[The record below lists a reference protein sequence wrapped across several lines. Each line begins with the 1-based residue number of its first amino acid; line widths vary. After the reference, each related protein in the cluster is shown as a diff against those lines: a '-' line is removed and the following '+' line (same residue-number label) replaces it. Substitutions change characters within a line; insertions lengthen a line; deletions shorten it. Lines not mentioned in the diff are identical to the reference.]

1 MVIRAR
7 PASAT
12 PENTVRR
19 VEEMIRLGL
28 SADGPDSDAAANRGT
43 GLGALLG
50 ILAGL
55 GTGDLYGLLRP
66 QLGRVPVVRALVG

>member
-28 SADGPDSDAAANRGT
+28 SAGGPDSDAAANRRT
-43 GLGALLG
+43 GWALLG
-50 ILAGL
+50 IPAGL